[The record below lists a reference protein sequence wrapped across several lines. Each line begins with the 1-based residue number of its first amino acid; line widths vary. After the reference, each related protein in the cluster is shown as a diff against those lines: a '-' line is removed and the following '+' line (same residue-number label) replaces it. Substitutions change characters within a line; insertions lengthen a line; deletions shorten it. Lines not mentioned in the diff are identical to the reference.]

1 MQAATLKANV
11 DAVRAAQNSVKA
23 MINSGRT
30 GRSEPIQ
37 ACSEVV
43 KFAGQLTE
51 LATNFPSRPHSD
63 ILAISR
69 KITGASADTCS
80 GEEKKSLH
88 ALDEA
93 FDEAVANILEALDTT
108 EEQLWIVTGSST
120 TSSSPSSS
128 SGSSIS
134 SISISTIRS
143 SISTPTRPQGWN
155 SVSGR
160 AY

>member
-1 MQAATLKANV
+1 MLLQAATLKANV

-108 EEQLWIVTGSST
+108 EEQLWIVTGRVKFFFMYQQSLQRDFNIDNLMSW
-120 TSSSPSSS
+120 
-128 SGSSIS
+128 I
-134 SISISTIRS
+134 INIKK
-143 SISTPTRPQGWN
+143 
-155 SVSGR
+155 
-160 AY
+160 